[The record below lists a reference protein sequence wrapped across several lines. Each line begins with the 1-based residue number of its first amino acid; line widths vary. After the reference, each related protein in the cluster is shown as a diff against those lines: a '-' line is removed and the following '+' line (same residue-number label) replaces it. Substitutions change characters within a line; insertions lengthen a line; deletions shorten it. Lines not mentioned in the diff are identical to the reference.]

1 MRSEESE
8 EGEEGERGATERLF
22 SLPGCW
28 GVSSAPLEPFRVEP
42 VRVASVARF

>member
-28 GVSSAPLEPFRVEP
+28 AFLLHH
-42 VRVASVARF
+42 